1 MYKILIVDDEK
12 MIRLGIQ
19 AMIDREF
26 SDVFTTVTAFDGMD
40 ALEKIQNEKIDI
52 LITDIK
58 MPRMDGISLIQ
69 QIQCME
75 IPMPATIILSGF
87 DDFEYAKAAIKC
99 RVKDYLLKPVKRH
112 ELYQDLEDILNELK
126 INNQMAFQH
135 LDEFRANQLNYI
147 LLNPN
152 LDEGKILDLCINMQI
167 ESYMDEFHVGVVKN
181 CKKVDGEG
189 LLGRIKDFFKTMTE
203 KSSDVICF
211 LDKDEHVVVITKEN
225 RFVELN
231 EFLGKQRYFSY
242 SIGVSDKKLKLK
254 ALRDGYEEAIYSLK
268 YQFLFPANQLVFY
281 NHIKGKPTNLSIPID
296 SLKKIVNMIGT
307 EREQEIKSHLL
318 NVLDYEKIAKNNI
331 TYMEALSKE
340 INHILFETTLTKIGK
355 ESSDVTCLYEK
366 IQDIYNFENFHAY
379 YQAVE
384 ELLLRLHE
392 YHKKLR
398 QVYSEQKY
406 MDKALHYI
414 EENFSKDLN
423 LAVVSNYIS
432 LNYSYFSHMFK
443 EYTNQNFVD
452 YLKMIRINHA
462 KKLLADSEYKVFEI
476 SEMVGYKNPKQF
488 TRVFREI
495 EGVSPTEYRE
505 QKMYR

>member
-12 MIRLGIQ
+12 MIRLGIK

-26 SDVFTTVTAFDGMD
+26 LDVFTTETAFDGMD
-40 ALEKIQNEKIDI
+40 ALEKIQNNKIDI

-58 MPRMDGISLIQ
+58 MPRMDGITLIK

-75 IPMPATIILSGF
+75 IPIPATIILSGF

-126 INNQMAFQH
+126 VNNQRAFQH
-135 LDEFRANQLNYI
+135 LDEFRASQLNYM

-152 LDEGKILDLCINMQI
+152 LDEGKIVDLCSNMQI
-167 ESYMDEFHVGVVKN
+167 EAYLEGYYVGVVKN
-181 CKKVDGEG
+181 CKKIDGEV
-189 LLGRIKDFFKTMTE
+189 LLGRIKDFFKTE
-203 KSSDVICF
+203 HRSDVICF
-211 LDKDEHVVVITKEN
+211 LDKDEHVVVITKDN
-225 RFVELN
+225 MFVELN

-242 SIGVSDKKLKLK
+242 SIGVSEKKQKLK
-254 ALRDGYEEAIYSLK
+254 ALREGYVEAIYSLK
-268 YQFLFPANQLVFY
+268 YHFLFPANQLVFY
-281 NHIKGKPTNLSIPID
+281 EHVKGKPTNLTIPVDI
-296 SLKKIVNMIGT
+296 LKKVVNMIGT
-307 EREQEIKSHLL
+307 EREQEIKLHLL
-318 NVLDYEKIAKNNI
+318 KVLDYDKIAKNNI

-340 INHILFETTLTKIGK
+340 INHIIFENTITKFGK

-366 IQDIYNFENFHAY
+366 IQDIYNFENFHEY
-379 YQAVE
+379 YRDVE

-406 MDKALHYI
+406 MDKALRYI

-452 YLKMIRINHA
+452 YLKIIRINHA
-462 KKLLADSEYKVFEI
+462 KKLLAVSEYKVFEI

>member
-12 MIRLGIQ
+12 MIRLGIK
-19 AMIDREF
+19 AMIDRVF
-26 SDVFTTVTAFDGMD
+26 SDDFITVTAFDGMD
-40 ALEKIQNEKIDI
+40 AIEKIQNEKIDI

-58 MPRMDGISLIQ
+58 MPRMDGITLIK
-69 QIQCME
+69 QIQSME

-87 DDFEYAKAAIKC
+87 DDFEYAKTAIKC
-99 RVKDYLLKPVKRH
+99 RVKDYLLKPVKRD
-112 ELYQDLEDILNELK
+112 ELYQDLEDILNELR
-126 INNQMAFQH
+126 INNQMTFQH

-147 LLNPN
+147 LLNRN
-152 LDEGKILDLCINMQI
+152 LDEGKILDLCSNMQM
-167 ESYMDEFHVGVVKN
+167 EAYKGGFYVGVVKN

-203 KSSDVICF
+203 HSNDVICF

-225 RFVELN
+225 MFVELN
-231 EFLGKQRYFSY
+231 EILGKQRYFSY
-242 SIGVSDKKLKLK
+242 SIGVSGKKLKFK
-254 ALRDGYEEAIYSLK
+254 DLREGYEEAIYALK
-268 YQFLFPANQLVFY
+268 YHFLFPKNQLVFY
-281 NHIKGKPTNLSIPID
+281 EHVRGKPTNLSIPMDI
-296 SLKKIVNMIGT
+296 LKKMVNMIGT

-318 NVLDYEKIAKNNI
+318 KVLDYEKIVKNNI

-340 INHILFETTLTKIGK
+340 INHILFENTLTKIGK
-355 ESSDVTCLYEK
+355 ESSDVICPYEI

-379 YQAVE
+379 YHAVE

-406 MDKALHYI
+406 MDKALQYI

-443 EYTNQNFVD
+443 ECTNQNFVD

-462 KKLLADSEYKVFEI
+462 KKLLVDSEYKVFEI